1 MNSEES
7 MKKLYVFFSALAVV
21 IFVAGIAVYKGDLFN
36 NAVLIEN
43 SEKIVEGYISDKAMA
58 PIDQNNFKGESRSY
72 VSLDYE
78 KDGNEGIMLWQ
89 RRGKDNDMKVG
100 NYVRITY
107 MKEKSTVNGREVLLD
122 VIVDYEVLK

>member
-1 MNSEES
+1 